1 MVLLLRC
8 PGWASCGGESTLKV
22 KQWKKQGNKSRL
34 NLSRTI
40 FLLGLGFSKF
50 CFVFCLKSRNENS
63 RRNCLHTTEKAMAQ
77 HASDP
82 GLQCRQ

>member
-1 MVLLLRC
+1 MLLLRC
-8 PGWASCGGESTLKV
+8 PGWASCGGELTLKV

-50 CFVFCLKSRNENS
+50 WVLFCPNSRNENS
-63 RRNCLHTTEKAMAQ
+63 RRNCLHTIEKAMAQ
-77 HASDP
+77 PASDP
-82 GLQCRQ
+82 GLQCRR